1 MTRGNG
7 RGLRLTGAGEG
18 TGSGVERQAEWI
30 AQCLGRP
37 ELAPIAPDD
46 IRELA
51 ALICEEWYRA
61 GETVFKMGDAPTR
74 VLIVRRGAVELS
86 RMLNGRRVVMQIV
99 RPGDVIGDVGL
110 FLRKTAP
117 YDGVTLEDTLI
128 LSLDSVRF
136 HRLLEQRPRLAW
148 RWLIS
153 VSGRLESYQSR
164 LAELLAGGL
173 EAQIASVLVRR
184 ADRGVVN
191 LSQSSLAELVGGRRT
206 SVNRVLKRLEEQD
219 LVRVRYGQV
228 EILDEAGLAKA
239 AGLD

>member
-1 MTRGNG
+1 
-7 RGLRLTGAGEG
+7 
-18 TGSGVERQAEWI
+18 VERQAEWI

-37 ELAPIAPDD
+37 EFAPLAPED

-51 ALICEEWYRA
+51 VLLREERYPA
-61 GETVFKMGDAPTR
+61 GATVFKIGEPPTHI
-74 VLIVRRGAVELS
+74 LIVRRGAVELS
-86 RMLNGRRVVMQIV
+86 RMLNGRRVVMQILRSGEV
-99 RPGDVIGDVGL
+99 MGDVGL
-110 FLRKTAP
+110 LLRKTAP
-117 YDGVTLEDTLI
+117 FDGVALEDTVI

-148 RWLIS
+148 RWLIL

-164 LAELLAGGL
+164 VMELLAGGL

-184 ADRGVVN
+184 AERGVVN

-239 AGLD
+239 AGLG